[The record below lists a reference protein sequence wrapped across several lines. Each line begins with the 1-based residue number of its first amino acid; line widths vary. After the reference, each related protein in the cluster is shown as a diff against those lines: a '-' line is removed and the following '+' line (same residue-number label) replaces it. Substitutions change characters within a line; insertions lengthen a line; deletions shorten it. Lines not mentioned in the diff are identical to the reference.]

1 MIRREAFEPLPKGD
15 LQDLGLSSAANNCN
29 RLFSFPVFNFAQRD
43 EEVSPAAK
51 PEAEPW
57 LTEARSPA
65 STQSWERALP
75 FSSVR
80 LICSL
85 QAAPIGCAGKTAAGN

>member
-51 PEAEPW
+51 PEAELW

-65 STQSWERALP
+65 STHRELGAGSP
-75 FSSVR
+75 FQQRSPD
-80 LICSL
+80 LL
-85 QAAPIGCAGKTAAGN
+85 AAGCSNRLCR